1 MRRGLSAVATFVGV
15 LVAATVVAPA
25 AGAPAAGGSLPARQ
39 EELKRVQQ
47 RLELQK
53 QRLDQARRR
62 ERRLADEVQ
71 RLDREREAT
80 EHRLARLGVEL
91 KRVRRAEEAAV
102 VALARAEGTLVR
114 QQTVLGERVVD
125 AYRLGQA
132 GYLEVVLGATS
143 FPEFIARARLV
154 STIIHRD
161 TELVETY
168 AAARDRT
175 IALREQL
182 EAERERVRVLMAETE
197 ERQQTLARKGEEK
210 RTILRRIAGER
221 AVTEQAVRELED
233 DSSQLEALI
242 LRLQGAG
249 ASVVGGRLVGFV
261 MPLRGPLTS
270 RFGSRVH
277 PLFGRRHFH
286 TGVDIAAPHGAP
298 VRAAADGTVLFAG
311 WYGGY
316 GRLIVVDH
324 GQGLSTLYGHLSAI
338 LVGAGTRVTRNHVIG
353 RVGSTGYAT
362 GPHLHYEVRQNGR
375 PIDPLR

>member
-1 MRRGLSAVATFVGV
+1 MRRGLSAVAACVGV
-15 LVAATVVAPA
+15 LVAATAVAPA

-102 VALARAEGTLVR
+102 VALARAESTLVR

-125 AYRLGQA
+125 AYRLGRA
-132 GYLEVVLGATS
+132 GYLDVVLGATS

-161 TELVETY
+161 TELVEAY
-168 AAARDRT
+168 AAERDRT

-197 ERQQTLARKGEEK
+197 ERQQTLARKVEEK

>member
-1 MRRGLSAVATFVGV
+1 MTSVALAVVFAT
-15 LVAATVVAPA
+15 AA
-25 AGAPAAGGSLPARQ
+25 AGAPVAGAPSSGGTLPARQ
-39 EELKRVQQ
+39 EELRRVQQ
-47 RLELQK
+47 RLQQ
-53 QRLDQARRR
+53 QRLLLDQARRR

-80 EHRLARLGVEL
+80 EHRLARLAVEL
-91 KRVRRAEEAAV
+91 RRVRKSEEAAA
-102 VALARAEGTLVR
+102 VALARAENTLVR

-125 AYRLGQA
+125 AYRLGRA
-132 GYLEVVLGATS
+132 GYLDVVLGATS

-161 TELVETY
+161 TQLVETY
-168 AAARDRT
+168 TAELERT

-182 EAERERVRVLMAETE
+182 EGERERVRALMTETE
-197 ERQQTLARKGEEK
+197 ERQGALARKVEEK
-210 RTILRRIAGER
+210 RAIVRRIAGER
-221 AVTEQAVRELED
+221 AVTEQAVRELEE
-233 DSSQLEALI
+233 DSAQLEALI

-249 ASVVGGRLVGFV
+249 AFVISGRLAGFV

-270 RFGSRVH
+270 RFGLRVH

-286 TGVDIAAPHGAP
+286 TGVDIAAPRGTP

-316 GRLIVVDH
+316 GRLIVIDH

-338 LVGAGTRVTRNHVIG
+338 LVGTGVRVTRNQVIG

-362 GPHLHYEVRQNGR
+362 GPHLHYEVRHNGR